1 MTSYEAA
8 KRELPSEEEARVLVD
23 SYYRHVCWNGTPILR
38 ANFIDIIKSIYRE
51 DDNRSP
57 ESPKLAYHKLG
68 LVMIVLA
75 LGTLLNL
82 EIPPHDPSAE
92 RYYQLSK
99 TCLAMGDFL
108 HHNTLV
114 SVQSLYIMAEY
125 LSYAEQG
132 EGGDLAWPVWG
143 IATRIM
149 QAMGLHRDGERWN
162 LSPQDLDDRRRIFW
176 ECHTTDVFQSNCW
189 GRPNAI
195 SPEQFDV
202 KFPIDLEA
210 VVDPL
215 SGATAPGFHTL
226 KYSFS
231 GLSKEVLDEALRITP
246 SPYEKVLETWHKMWV
261 CGVGVALPLR
271 QPLNA
276 FFLHSVQFE
285 NDIPYHLRCRASM
298 TAMASRYAHPGTAN
312 DASPSPTKKDL
323 RLTFQVRQLL
333 FDAREI
339 ILVLNAYANFHSN
352 TLSRSAAAK
361 VSCSSCGRIS
371 PGRFTIRPRTR

>member
-1 MTSYEAA
+1 
-8 KRELPSEEEARVLVD
+8 
-23 SYYRHVCWNGTPILR
+23 
-38 ANFIDIIKSIYRE
+38 
-51 DDNRSP
+51 
-57 ESPKLAYHKLG
+57 
-68 LVMIVLA
+68 MIVLA
-75 LGTLLNL
+75 VGTLLNL

-114 SVQSLYIMAEY
+114 SVQALYIMAEY

-162 LSPQDLDDRRRIFW
+162 LSPQELDDRRRIFW

-210 VVDPL
+210 VGG
-215 SGATAPGFHTL
+215 STKGSSAPGFHTL

-246 SPYEKVLETWHKMWV
+246 SPYEKVKQIWHKMWV
-261 CGVGVALPLR
+261 TMLCNPLR
-271 QPLNA
+271 Y
-276 FFLHSVQFE
+276 
-285 NDIPYHLRCRASM
+285 DI
-298 TAMASRYAHPGTAN
+298 
-312 DASPSPTKKDL
+312 
-323 RLTFQVRQLL
+323 LTVF
-333 FDAREI
+333 
-339 ILVLNAYANFHSN
+339 YS
-352 TLSRSAAAK
+352 
-361 VSCSSCGRIS
+361 
-371 PGRFTIRPRTR
+371 